1 MADTYCI
8 IGASITLL
16 KDKETKMKNW
26 VKEKRDKCD
35 SLAAKIMQLDDTVAN
50 SLTELSDYFYMHPD
64 EFRSFMKDYK
74 VAWEEL

>member
-1 MADTYCI
+1 
-8 IGASITLL
+8 
-16 KDKETKMKNW
+16 MKNW

-74 VAWEEL
+74 VAW